1 MVVCDRSM
9 ATVGNERVLKFKC
22 GDCRGGASIEKSRQC
37 MKGVLEALMDEP
49 DVDVVVLSGTS
60 YEHEYT
66 GAGLRALKEIAEIL
80 NEARRWSLVNL
91 VSDNCRRCET
101 SRGTQLRRALEELS
115 ADLSAGHRRLQEL
128 FHTMNAKK
136 ERGARECQACRSDF
150 IKKSLEPLLISLE
163 GSALLK
169 AVRTGSNYTEI
180 LQPLIRPCFLTSR
193 LKMEP
198 PADGELV
205 DSYAIE
211 SGEVRIYRL
220 PDQLQNLYFFI
231 PPEYRL
237 THDQVRLLQYAQQ
250 EIVDNHPALDCDLV
264 QARKQI
270 FRLGEGLMIEKA
282 AKERIQVSREEIKNL
297 ASSLAR
303 FTAGLGLLESLLAD
317 QKIQDVYI
325 DAPVGRTPVHLLHRD
340 HDECL
345 TNVFLTLDDAWSL
358 VSRFRA
364 FSGRPF
370 SEVNPVLD
378 LNLGEVRIAA
388 IGPPL
393 SPSGIAFALR
403 RHKPTPW
410 TLPQFI
416 QAKFLTP
423 YAAGLLSLLVD
434 SQASLLIAGS
444 RGAGKTSL
452 LGALMLEILPKFRI
466 ITIEDT
472 RELMVER
479 LRELG
484 FKIQSLQVQ
493 SSVAGVEGE
502 LSAEE
507 ALRAALRFGESVL
520 VIGEVRGEEARVLY
534 EAMRVG
540 AAGNSVMG
548 TIHGATARDVF
559 ERVVHDLKITPS
571 SFKATEAI
579 VVAAPIRMRGGITRA
594 RRLVQIV
601 EIRRDWRQDPAAEG
615 GFVTLMS
622 YDYSRDCLRPTRVLL
637 SGRSELIAN
646 IARKW
651 GLTTLQVRRNLE
663 FRAKAYEDLVSEAAG
678 KPQLLE
684 APFVLRANLA
694 WHSFYEDQLKHGD
707 VDYRQLYQRWRG
719 WLSSA
724 KEEAA

>member
-1 MVVCDRSM
+1 
-9 ATVGNERVLKFKC
+9 F
-22 GDCRGGASIEKSRQC
+22 
-37 MKGVLEALMDEP
+37 
-49 DVDVVVLSGTS
+49 
-60 YEHEYT
+60 
-66 GAGLRALKEIAEIL
+66 
-80 NEARRWSLVNL
+80 
-91 VSDNCRRCET
+91 
-101 SRGTQLRRALEELS
+101 
-115 ADLSAGHRRLQEL
+115 
-128 FHTMNAKK
+128 FHAMNAKK
-136 ERGARECQACRSDF
+136 EHGAKTCQACRSDF
-150 IKKSLEPLLISLE
+150 IRKSLEPLLNSLD
-163 GSALLK
+163 GSTLLK
-169 AVRTGSNYTEI
+169 AMRTGLNYPEI
-180 LQPLIRPCFLTSR
+180 LQPLIRPCFLTTR

-198 PADGELV
+198 PAGGELV
-205 DSYAIE
+205 DSYEIE

-237 THDQVRLLQYAQQ
+237 THDQVKLLQHAQQ
-250 EIVDNHPALDCDLV
+250 KIVDNHPALDCDVV

-270 FRLGEGLMIEKA
+270 GRLGERLMIEKVT
-282 AKERIQVSREEIKNL
+282 KEKIMVSRDEIKNL
-297 ASSLAR
+297 ALSLSR
-303 FTAGLGLLESLLAD
+303 FTAGLGLLESLLSD
-317 QKIQDVYI
+317 PKIQDIYV
-325 DAPVGRTPVHLLHRD
+325 DAPAGRTPVHLLHRD
-340 HDECL
+340 HDACL
-345 TNVFLTLDDAWSL
+345 TNVFLTQGDVWSL
-358 VSRFRA
+358 ISRFRA
-364 FSGRPF
+364 HSGRPF
-370 SEVNPVLD
+370 SEADPVLD

-423 YAAGLLSLLVD
+423 YAAGLLSLLID
-434 SQASLLIAGS
+434 SQVSLLIAGS

-472 RELMVER
+472 RELMVDR

-493 SSVAGVEGE
+493 SSVLGIQSE

-507 ALRAALRFGESVL
+507 ALRAALRLGESVL

-540 AAGNSVMG
+540 AAGSSVMG

-579 VVAAPIRMRGGITRA
+579 AVAAPIRIRGGIERV

-601 EIRRDWRQDPAAEG
+601 EVRKDWRHDPTAEE
-615 GFVTLMS
+615 GFVPLMS
-622 YDYSRDCLRPTRVLL
+622 HDYSRDCLRPTRTLL
-637 SGRSELIAN
+637 SGRSELIAS

-651 GLTTLQVRRNLE
+651 GLAPLQVRRNLE
-663 FRAKAYEDLVSEAAG
+663 FRARVQEDLVTEAAMG
-678 KPQLLE
+678 RSYLLE

-694 WHSFYEDQLKHGD
+694 WHSFYEDQLKHGG
-707 VDYRQLYQRWRG
+707 VDYRQLYQRWRE
-719 WLSSA
+719 WLNSA
-724 KEEAA
+724 KEQVA